1 MPSIEAPYII
11 EFRDVAVHNSAAS
24 DTAASGPQA
33 AFRSRT
39 STCLSRAEPARAIG
53 GGMWIR
59 TRPASANISLEARAP
74 ASDRPV
80 PTQEIVSFELLPT
93 NERDH
98 LDLDTG
104 EVFQYYS
111 YARLHKKEDKLI
123 GASITIR
130 AIPDD
135 SFYQHNAMRYMGD
148 FGPSAILFDV
158 FIAPT
163 AFRELTDNIRGG
175 LLPQTIT
182 VGLARDASL
191 FFTNSANSEKK
202 APLEYG
208 WEPDGSGLIWHNKEK
223 ERQKVP
229 VESIRFDYE
238 VVKPRYDD
246 EQINRLLPMQ
256 SDAPTDRISEQIASI
271 QTILADVLK
280 YLRWATI
287 GIVALAIMIGILISK
302 QRMPF

>member
-1 MPSIEAPYII
+1 
-11 EFRDVAVHNSAAS
+11 
-24 DTAASGPQA
+24 
-33 AFRSRT
+33 
-39 STCLSRAEPARAIG
+39 
-53 GGMWIR
+53 MWIR

-98 LDLDTG
+98 LNLDTG
-104 EVFQYYS
+104 EVFQS
-111 YARLHKKEDKLI
+111 YARLHKKEDKPI

-135 SFYQHNAMRYMGD
+135 SFYQHNAMHYMSETTGAD
-148 FGPSAILFDV
+148 FNHPSAILFDV
-158 FIAPT
+158 FIALT
-163 AFRELTDNIRGG
+163 AFRQLTDNIRGG

-182 VGLARDASL
+182 VGLARDASPP
-191 FFTNSANSEKK
+191 FFTTSANSEKK

-229 VESIRFDYE
+229 VESIRFDYA
-238 VVKPRYDD
+238 VVKPRY
-246 EQINRLLPMQ
+246 QMNRLLPMQ
-256 SDAPTDRISEQIASI
+256 SDAPTDRVSQQIASI
-271 QTILADVLK
+271 QTTLADVLK